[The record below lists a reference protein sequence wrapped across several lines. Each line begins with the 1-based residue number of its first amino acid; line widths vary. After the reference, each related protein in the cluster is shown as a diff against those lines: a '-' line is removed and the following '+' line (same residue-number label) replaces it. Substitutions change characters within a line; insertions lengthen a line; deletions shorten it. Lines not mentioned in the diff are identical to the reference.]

1 MSRTELLRDEAY
13 WNQRCIAAEAK
24 SQARAFE
31 IASLKVSLKRS
42 QQQVT
47 YWQQKFIL
55 AEAKAAQLNEPHN
68 NVARGT
74 GTPEHSSGAPAR
86 KRPLRE

>member
-1 MSRTELLRDEAY
+1 MSRTALLRDEAY

-42 QQQVT
+42 QQQAT

-55 AEAKAAQLNEPHN
+55 AETKVQATIP
-68 NVARGT
+68 VAIRSVSKSYL
-74 GTPEHSSGAPAR
+74 EA
-86 KRPLRE
+86 